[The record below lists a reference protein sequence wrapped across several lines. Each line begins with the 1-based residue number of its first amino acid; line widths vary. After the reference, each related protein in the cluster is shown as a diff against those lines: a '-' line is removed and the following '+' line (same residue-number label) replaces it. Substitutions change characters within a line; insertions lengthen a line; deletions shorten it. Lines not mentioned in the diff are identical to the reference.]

1 MANEQKTITPTKFPT
16 WQQKI
21 NPLWWLKNGDTFD
34 APEENNGQPY
44 LPDVHDDTLRD
55 FYWWWR
61 NPFAN
66 FVGFVLGVEDKQ
78 RVIYGTA
85 PLEEATMWDH
95 GAHGWKWACTTAPL
109 SKVWLAVLAV
119 ISFLLGFAGWW
130 WWWLFP
136 IAVVAV
142 FRGFGVLPFLSYSG
156 SKILFYVGWRY
167 SGGFGVKINKGHD
180 VAG

>member
-1 MANEQKTITPTKFPT
+1 MTAHEQIVPTKFPT
-16 WQQKI
+16 LRQKL
-21 NPLWWLKNGDTFD
+21 NPLWWLMNGDTFD
-34 APEENNGQPY
+34 APVENNGQPY
-44 LPDVHDDTLRD
+44 LPEIDNPTLRAW
-55 FYWWWR
+55 YWWWR

-66 FVGFVLGVEDKQ
+66 FAGFVIGVEDKE
-78 RVIYGTA
+78 RAMWGTA

-109 SKVWLAVLAV
+109 SKAWLAVLAV
-119 ISFLLGFAGWW
+119 IGFLLGVAG

-136 IAVVAV
+136 IAVVAVVAV